1 MAENAK
7 SNEWGAGLLAIAAT
21 VLIGAAIPVILY
33 FLLYKPQV
41 LRKEAERNRLTQLD
55 TSLNTE
61 IARGTALAELRTEGE
76 EVAKNME
83 ELEKRF
89 SAPDMDASVEKLQQL
104 LNANNLRRTPEA
116 VVRREKS
123 AIAKTDSKSEFP
135 SGLSAVMVRIVCYGK
150 WKDFVTFVAALESH
164 KDGTFVIGELV
175 AEGDKNGKD
184 DHTYSVDVWIVQSR
198 NIAAIGVGK

>member
-41 LRKEAERNRLTQLD
+41 VRKETERNRLTQLD
-55 TSLNTE
+55 ASLNTE

-89 SAPDMDASVEKLQQL
+89 SVADMDGSVEKLQQL

-135 SGLSAVMVRIVCYGK
+135 NGLSAVMVRIVCFGK
-150 WKDFVTFVAALESH
+150 WKDFVTFVAALESY

-175 AEGDKNGKD
+175 ADGDKNGKE
-184 DHTYSVDVWIVQSR
+184 DHTYSVDIWIVQSR